1 MTVATEDEREQRVT
15 FLELFFDLVFVFA
28 FTQVTGLLSDRPTWV
43 GLGQG
48 LLVLGVLWWAWSA
61 YAWLTNT
68 INPEE
73 GGVRLAMFA
82 SMGAMVVAALAVPNA
97 FGDDALAFGIAYFVV
112 RVLHLVLY
120 WIAAR
125 GDRDLM
131 GAVLRLVPSATVGP
145 VLILAAAAFDGVAQ
159 GVLWAAALAIDFGG
173 PVVMGMAGWRVQP
186 SHFVERY
193 SLVIIL
199 ALGESIVSIGIGA
212 AGLPLDGD
220 LVGAALLGLAVAAA
234 LWWAYFDVFALLAA
248 RKLSEITGK
257 ARAVLARDSFAYLH
271 LPLVAGVVLFALG
284 VKKTL
289 GHVDDP
295 LDVVPAV
302 GLCGG
307 VALYFLGD
315 VAFRLRTLG
324 TLSRGRPVAAV
335 ACAGLI
341 PLATEVSAIAALA
354 GVAAICVLLIAYE
367 AIRFREAR
375 YQIRHAP

>member
-1 MTVATEDEREQRVT
+1 MAVATEGEREQRVT

-48 LLVLGVLWWAWSA
+48 LLVLAALWWAWSA

-73 GGVRLAMFA
+73 GSVRLAMFA
-82 SMGAMVVAALAVPNA
+82 SMGAMLVAALAVPNA

-120 WIAAR
+120 AIAAR

-131 GAVLRLVPSATVGP
+131 GAVRHLVPSATAGP
-145 VLILAAAAFDGVAQ
+145 VLILAAAALDGVAQ
-159 GVLWAAALAIDFGG
+159 GALWAAALVIDFGG
-173 PVVMGMAGWRVQP
+173 PALMGMAGWRVQP

-220 LVGAALLGLAVAAA
+220 LVAAALLGLAVAAA

-248 RKLSEITGK
+248 RKLSEITGR
-257 ARAVLARDSFAYLH
+257 ARAALARDSFAYLH

-302 GLCGG
+302 ALCGG
-307 VALYFLGD
+307 VAVYFLGD

-324 TLSRGRPVAAV
+324 SLSRGRPVAAV
-335 ACAGLI
+335 ACAALI

-354 GVAAICVLLIAYE
+354 GVAGVCVLLIAYE